1 MQVLMMEA
9 NNLKSHVPAPSKLSA
24 REAMKLSRAK
34 RKASLTAEQLKELNK
49 EKSAKKRNQR
59 ENAKT
64 KMSEEQLK
72 QLNKEKSAKKRKQ
85 PKKCYAQAD

>member
-1 MQVLMMEA
+1 MMEA

-49 EKSAKKRNQR
+49 EKSAKKR
-59 ENAKT
+59 
-64 KMSEEQLK
+64 
-72 QLNKEKSAKKRKQ
+72 KQ